1 MIKIVIYDQV
11 SIYEASLECLG
22 RTQAGETSGDFRQDL
37 QPSGVACSWD
47 DSTCSYGIIRAEW
60 KRVGGKNMLNYKC

>member
-37 QPSGVACSWD
+37 QPSGVACS
-47 DSTCSYGIIRAEW
+47 
-60 KRVGGKNMLNYKC
+60 

>member
-1 MIKIVIYDQV
+1 MTLAFSFSQALLDATFFKKKLEDMIKIVIYDQV

-37 QPSGVACSWD
+37 QPSGVACS
-47 DSTCSYGIIRAEW
+47 
-60 KRVGGKNMLNYKC
+60 